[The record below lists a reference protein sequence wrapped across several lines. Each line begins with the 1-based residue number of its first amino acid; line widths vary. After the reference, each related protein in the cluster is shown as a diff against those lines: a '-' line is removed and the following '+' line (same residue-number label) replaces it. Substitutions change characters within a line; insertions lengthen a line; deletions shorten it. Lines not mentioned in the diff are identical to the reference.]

1 MSEVFP
7 LCVRDLVV
15 DRAGVRLLDIPSLH
29 IERGERV
36 ALVGPNGAGKSLLL
50 RALTALLDADAT
62 RAVSWAG
69 QAPSDAVL
77 KRCGVVMQQPLM
89 LRRSVSA
96 NLRFALEH
104 HGAQRLDR
112 RALAAKIE
120 QALALCQLGDMAQRS
135 ARVLSGGERMRLAL
149 ARALVLE
156 PDCLLLDEPTA
167 SLDHTASRHV
177 ESLIREACE
186 AGRTLLLITHDL
198 ALARRLCNR
207 TVLMHKG
214 ALIADCDTPRFFDSP
229 PNPAAAAFV
238 RGDYLE

>member
-15 DRAGVRLLDIPSLH
+15 ERDGVRLLDIPSLH

-89 LRRSVSA
+89 LRRSVS
-96 NLRFALEH
+96 
-104 HGAQRLDR
+104 
-112 RALAAKIE
+112 
-120 QALALCQLGDMAQRS
+120 
-135 ARVLSGGERMRLAL
+135 
-149 ARALVLE
+149 
-156 PDCLLLDEPTA
+156 
-167 SLDHTASRHV
+167 
-177 ESLIREACE
+177 
-186 AGRTLLLITHDL
+186 DL